1 MKAYRVL
8 YILLLAGL
16 LVACNRNNPT
26 QRIVAPREYT
36 TAYVGLHGHCY
47 DSIPQAVVSLD
58 LYSEGLVLDSTHRMQ
73 GSGYN
78 LYFSDMFVDSLLEA
92 GTYRQDTTGARL
104 TYLPGRDYEG
114 IPSGAYLLQVNEGQL
129 TQIQLIDSGMVVVR
143 DTLDGQTDIQCTLY
157 YGRQRYDAHFQGALT
172 IE

>member
-1 MKAYRVL
+1 MKKYWIIFL
-8 YILLLAGL
+8 ILPL

-114 IPSGAYLLQVNEGQL
+114 IPSGAYLLQVNEGQTL